1 METQKTNI
9 QIQDITFGFDTINE
23 ISKKT
28 GIDLSKNKFNG
39 IYGMGSINR
48 RKSNSIKA
56 TKVHEFKWDSDKRI
70 C

>member
-23 ISKKT
+23 IAKKCE
-28 GIDLSKNKFNG
+28 IDLSKKKFDG
-39 IYGMGSINR
+39 IYGQGSINR
-48 RKSNSIKA
+48 RKSNSFKA
-56 TKVHEFKWDSDKRI
+56 TKIYEFKWNSDKRV